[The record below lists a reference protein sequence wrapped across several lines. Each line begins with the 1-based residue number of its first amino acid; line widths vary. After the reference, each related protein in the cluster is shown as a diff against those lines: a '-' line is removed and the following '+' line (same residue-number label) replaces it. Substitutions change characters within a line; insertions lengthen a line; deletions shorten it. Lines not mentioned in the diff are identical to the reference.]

1 MSEHRDAL
9 LFVGVSAVTL
19 AVVEGVLLAGVGRV
33 YTDLYRSTRQHS
45 HPVVRALPLVAAAV
59 TFAHLED
66 WLPAR
71 VDPFHAS
78 AEAMRRRP

>member
-1 MSEHRDAL
+1 VSEHRDAV

-19 AVVEGVLLAGVGRV
+19 AVVEGVLLAGIGRV

-45 HPVVRALPLVAAAV
+45 HPLVRVLPLAAAAV
-59 TFAHLED
+59 TFAHLEG
-66 WLPAR
+66 WLPSK

-78 AEAMRRRP
+78 AKVLGAR